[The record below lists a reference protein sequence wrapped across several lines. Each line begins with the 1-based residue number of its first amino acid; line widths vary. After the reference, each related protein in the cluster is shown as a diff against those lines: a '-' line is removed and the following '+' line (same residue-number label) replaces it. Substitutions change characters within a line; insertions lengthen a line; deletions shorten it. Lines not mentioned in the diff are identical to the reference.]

1 MLNKILLA
9 IIFFVLAISSLG
21 CQTVH
26 GFGGDVEWTG
36 EAIQDVT
43 D

>member
-9 IIFFVLAISSLG
+9 ILFVILTISSLG
-21 CQTVH
+21 CQTVQ
-26 GFGGDVEWTG
+26 GLGGDVEWTG
-36 EAIQDVT
+36 EAIQDMA

>member
-1 MLNKILLA
+1 MLNRILLA
-9 IIFFVLAISSLG
+9 ILFVVLAMSSLG

-36 EAIQDVT
+36 EAIQDMA